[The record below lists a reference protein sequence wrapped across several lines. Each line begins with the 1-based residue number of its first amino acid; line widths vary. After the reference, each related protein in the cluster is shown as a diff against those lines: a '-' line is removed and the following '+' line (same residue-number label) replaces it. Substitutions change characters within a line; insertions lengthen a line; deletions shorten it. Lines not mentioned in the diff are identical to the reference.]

1 METSDADRLLGATRA
16 AGRRTRSLLAANSFP
31 MILFGLLALASAPVA
46 EVWSWPATAVLW
58 LVGAP
63 LCAVATGL
71 WYRSRELEHGVA
83 ANAWPFIATAVFIL
97 VGATALGMAG
107 RGGAVSYAGPL
118 FVIGLGYLVFARLER
133 SVSVAGLGAC
143 VLVGAIALALLR
155 PSHAY
160 TIGVVIFG
168 VGSVLLGLVSLTR
181 ERRVDG

>member
-1 METSDADRLLGATRA
+1 MQTSDADRLLVATRA

-31 MILFGLLALASAPVA
+31 MVLFGLLALASAPVA
-46 EVWSWPATAVLW
+46 EVWSWPAIAVLW

-63 LCAVATGL
+63 LSSVATGL

-83 ANAWPFIATAVFIL
+83 ANAWPFIATTAFI
-97 VGATALGMAG
+97 VIGATALGIAG
-107 RGGAVSYAGPL
+107 RGGVVSYAGPL
-118 FVIGLGYLVFARLER
+118 FAIGLGYLVFALLER
-133 SVSVAGLGAC
+133 SVSVAGLAAC
-143 VLVGAIALALLR
+143 VLLGAIALALLR

-168 VGSVLLGLVSLTR
+168 AGSVLLGLVSLVR

>member
-1 METSDADRLLGATRA
+1 MQTSEADRLLGATRA

-31 MILFGLLALASAPVA
+31 LILFGLLAIASAPVA
-46 EVWSWPATAVLW
+46 EVWSWPAIAVLW

-63 LCAVATGL
+63 VASVATGL
-71 WYRSRELEHGVA
+71 WYRSRAFEHGVA
-83 ANAWPFIATAVFIL
+83 TNAWPFIATTIFIV
-97 VGATALGMAG
+97 VGATALGIAG
-107 RGGAVSYAGPL
+107 RGGVVSYAGPL
-118 FVIGLGYLVFARLER
+118 FVIGLGYLAFARLER
-133 SVSVAGLGAC
+133 SLSVAGLAAC

-168 VGSVLLGLVSLTR
+168 AGSVLLGLVSLVR